1 MESEIV
7 DLTNI
12 KKKEEKDKW
21 ISERGII
28 MVDILDEVQY
38 VRAKARC

>member
-21 ISERGII
+21 ISESGII